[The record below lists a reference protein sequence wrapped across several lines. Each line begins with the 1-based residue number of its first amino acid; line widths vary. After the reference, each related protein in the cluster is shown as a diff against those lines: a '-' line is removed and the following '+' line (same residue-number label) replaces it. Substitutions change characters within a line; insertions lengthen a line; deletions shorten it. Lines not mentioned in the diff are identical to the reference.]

1 MRDRLY
7 ISECHRDGLLKEIE
21 NKNIL
26 GLNLAKKIDIF
37 FLAVALGLDNPQ
49 DFNGKKDGYFQIHN
63 NVGTSEKSMF
73 GSLLLGLEEN
83 KDKVD
88 QFANPEI
95 NYDIAEKYAEG
106 GFLKLQEK
114 LDAADWNEELLE
126 KRLLMELNVLYE
138 KNVKSNI

>member
-26 GLNLAKKIDIF
+26 GLNLAKKVDIF

-83 KDKVD
+83 KDKV
-88 QFANPEI
+88 N
-95 NYDIAEKYAEG
+95 
-106 GFLKLQEK
+106 
-114 LDAADWNEELLE
+114 
-126 KRLLMELNVLYE
+126 
-138 KNVKSNI
+138 NIYYKKI